1 MKKYIAIHAAA
12 AVWTVFANSAF
23 AQGLPFDTASH
34 LPVALLL
41 VGSGVLGLA
50 IVYGIMRNR
59 RRTQSEKN
67 KTEQATRELYRAED
81 RDRRAS

>member
-1 MKKYIAIHAAA
+1 MLRAIF
-12 AVWTVFANSAF
+12 T
-23 AQGLPFDTASH
+23 LPAGHQARHFTLRLLHGYTGSQ
-34 LPVALLL
+34 LPVALLFI
-41 VGSGVLGLA
+41 GSGVLGLA

-59 RRTQSEKN
+59 RRTQSEKT

>member
-1 MKKYIAIHAAA
+1 MKIFISTGWAA
-12 AVWTVFANSAF
+12 AVSALFANSAF
-23 AQGLPFDTASH
+23 AQGLPVYTGSQ
-34 LPVALLL
+34 LPVALLFI
-41 VGSGVLGLA
+41 GSGVLGLA